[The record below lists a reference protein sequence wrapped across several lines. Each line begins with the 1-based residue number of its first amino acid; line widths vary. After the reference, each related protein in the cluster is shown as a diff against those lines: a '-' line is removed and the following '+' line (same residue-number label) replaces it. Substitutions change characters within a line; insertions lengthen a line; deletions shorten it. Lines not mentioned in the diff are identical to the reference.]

1 MMLIENKEFKE
12 HKNVQFYQ
20 TFIINIIFLVIFLLR
35 RIKAEDNARDNQH
48 EESSPSKILAVVKMK
63 IVNVLLFKRI
73 T

>member
-20 TFIINIIFLVIFLLR
+20 TFIINIIFLVIFLMR
-35 RIKAEDNARDNQH
+35 RIKAEDNAWDNQH
-48 EESSPSKILAVVKMK
+48 EESSPSKILVVVKMK
-63 IVNVLLFKRI
+63 IVNVLLFKRS

>member
-12 HKNVQFYQ
+12 HKYVQFYQ
-20 TFIINIIFLVIFLLR
+20 TFIINVIFLVIFLLR
-35 RIKAEDNARDNQH
+35 RIKAEDNAWDNQH
-48 EESSPSKILAVVKMK
+48 EESSPSKILAVVKIK